1 MTIIHVPDTDSFDL
15 WRQKTNLLSLQQGDF
30 ARIANPLIVPI
41 TGLVT
46 TVGTSL
52 NGAGTLFQTE
62 LAVGTRVK
70 DLTFGTERVVV
81 EITTNT
87 SAKTDIAFSPALAS
101 TPIVTL
107 DIVTVL
113 NSIYTHMESTQR
125 RLLITA
131 IAMS

>member
-30 ARIANPLIVPI
+30 ARIVNPLIVPI

-52 NGAGTLFQTE
+52 IGHETLFVTE

-70 DLTFGTERVVV
+70 DSSEQERVIV
-81 EITTNT
+81 EITSNT
-87 SAKTDIAFSPALAS
+87 SAKTNVAFSPALAS

-131 IAMS
+131 IGLS

>member
-52 NGAGTLFQTE
+52 IGVGTLFLTE
-62 LAVGTRVK
+62 LDVGTRVK
-70 DLTFGTERVVV
+70 DLTFGTESVVV
-81 EITTNT
+81 EITSNT

>member
-46 TVGTSL
+46 TVGTGL
-52 NGAGTLFQTE
+52 RGVGTLFLAE

-81 EITTNT
+81 EITSNT
-87 SAKTDIAFSPALAS
+87 SAKTDVAFSPALAS

>member
-30 ARIANPLIVPI
+30 ARIADPLIVPI

-46 TVGTSL
+46 TVGDSL
-52 NGAGTLFQTE
+52 IGVGTLFLTE

-81 EITTNT
+81 EITSDA
-87 SAKTDIAFSPALAS
+87 SAKTDVAFSPALAS

-131 IAMS
+131 ISMS